1 MATWTQLGVR
11 SIRSVQALT
20 ETPPAALDASEG
32 VGIVLDSLGA
42 LTFWLD
48 AGDGQTITADS
59 GQVDLYTHDADLWGY
74 APALTLFVP
83 VGSAGKRR
91 VQLGTVP
98 VLNPRGRL
106 GFYANGVAASS
117 AAIAIDA
124 LATDRGGRK

>member
-48 AGDGQTITADS
+48 AGDGQATTATTSS
-59 GQVDLYTHDADLWGY
+59 GSVW
-74 APALTLFVP
+74 VME
-83 VGSAGKRR
+83 R
-91 VQLGTVP
+91 
-98 VLNPRGRL
+98 
-106 GFYANGVAASS
+106 
-117 AAIAIDA
+117 
-124 LATDRGGRK
+124 